1 MGAFAGAGSRR
12 WARVVLDVASRRRAA
27 MTHWLERL
35 AENHEEYLSRP
46 R

>member
-1 MGAFAGAGSRR
+1 VRSLAQDRAR
-12 WARVVLDVASRRRAA
+12 WARVVLDVASRRRAV
-27 MTHWLERL
+27 MIHWLERL

>member
-1 MGAFAGAGSRR
+1 MVCSLAQDRAR
-12 WARVVLDVASRRRAA
+12 WARLVLDVASRRRAA

-35 AENHEEYLSRP
+35 AENHKEYLSRP